1 MQPYLLLRGG
11 AERVILK
18 IAQHYDAKIYTTE
31 FNKEGTFQEF
41 GNADV
46 EVISRDV
53 PLADKLPYRAAQGL
67 RYGYSFYN
75 LTIKEDY
82 DVINAHISPSEWSRH
97 KNRRVLW
104 YCHTPPREVYDL
116 YYERM
121 KNRSYKDKV
130 LYAAFANAY
139 KLMSGRIVKNIE
151 AIATNSRNTRN
162 RIMKYFDRDATV
174 VNPGIDYE
182 DYSNKGDG
190 NFFIYPSR
198 IVPTKRQDYVIDAF
212 ARYQKRTKDY
222 SRKLYIVGALSQDK
236 EHLAYFEKLKKM
248 RVRNVFF
255 KTNIEDK
262 VLIDMYA
269 RSTAVLFA
277 ALNEDFGYVPL
288 DAMASGKP
296 IISVNDGGP
305 KETVLNGRTGFLVG
319 SNEGM
324 AERMAFVAEH
334 PKLAEKMGKEG
345 RRHVEKHY
353 SWQAFFRK
361 FDAVARGVA
370 NAEE

>member
-1 MQPYLLLRGG
+1 MLRGG

-18 IAQHYDAKIYTTE
+18 IAQHYDARIYTTE
-31 FNKEGTFQEF
+31 FNKETTFPEF
-41 GNADV
+41 GGLDI
-46 EVISRDV
+46 EVVTRNV
-53 PLADKLPYRAAQGL
+53 PLADKLPYRASQGL

-75 LTIKEDY
+75 LAVKEDY

-121 KNRSYKDKV
+121 RNRPYKEKV
-130 LYAAFANAY
+130 LYAAFTNAY
-139 KLMSGRIVKNIE
+139 KLMAGRIVKDIE
-151 AIATNSRNTRN
+151 GIATNSRNTRA
-162 RIMKYFDRDATV
+162 RIKKYFDRDATV
-174 VNPGIDYE
+174 INPGIEYE
-182 DYSNKGDG
+182 SYSNKGDDK
-190 NFFIYPSR
+190 FFLYPSR
-198 IVPTKRQDYVIDAF
+198 IVQNKRQDYVIGAF

-236 EHLAYFEKLKKM
+236 EHLAYFEKLKRM

-255 KTNIEDK
+255 RTNVEDK
-262 VLIDMYA
+262 ALRSFYA

-277 ALNEDFGYVPL
+277 AINEDFGYVPL

-296 IISVNDGGP
+296 IISVDEGGP
-305 KETVLNGRTGFLVG
+305 RETIVDGKTGFLVKSG
-319 SNEGM
+319 DGM
-324 AERMAFVAEH
+324 AEKMAFVAEH

-345 RRHVEKHY
+345 RRHVEQRY

-361 FDAVARGVA
+361 FDAMARRVAASG
-370 NAEE
+370 E